1 MSTSKYAFTPEEL
14 TMLPDW
20 AKWKVERLEQ
30 DRATAIRALGEFTDA
45 QTPSPVSVSK
55 LVILD
60 EYTMPLRRTSY
71 VQADNASFVW
81 KGVKLNVHLREEDHM
96 HRDCIQLQW
105 SAESS
110 ASKPS
115 MTPVGVN
122 AIELTASSIVKQYT
136 EPKP

>member
-1 MSTSKYAFTPEEL
+1 MTPSKYAFTPEEL

-60 EYTMPLRRTSY
+60 EDTMPLRRTSY

-81 KGVKLNVHLREEDHM
+81 KGVKLNVHLREEDRM

-105 SAESS
+105 SAED
-110 ASKPS
+110 PNQRVS
-115 MTPVGVN
+115 MTPVGLN
-122 AIELTASSIVKQYT
+122 AIEITASSIMKQYT